1 MELHV
6 IEQFLQLAKM
16 EHMTETADF
25 FNITQPSL
33 SKNIARLEDE
43 VGVKLFDR
51 VGRRIRLNKNGE
63 NFAEYAREAL
73 NLLQAGKVS
82 ARTTRYEV
90 QGRISI
96 CCRAFGPILSDCV
109 SEYLD
114 LNPMVEIHMSSNNS
128 VVGDQDLDD
137 QDFILCATNPE
148 AHVGNSRQI
157 WESLPL
163 FSEGSSVIISAAS
176 PFLHGNVPA
185 AIADLKTIPFV
196 TMLQSDIFFK
206 DLTFLIC
213 LDAGFTPRINLRTD
227 NFMVKLEH
235 VKSGKGAAVLPDS
248 CLAAA
253 RAVIPDLIE
262 IPIRKDGKDY
272 SRTVSLMHR
281 KEAYMT
287 ETALDFLEFAKNY
300 FHAV

>member
-33 SKNIARLEDE
+33 SKNIAKLEDE

-51 VGRRIRLNKNGE
+51 VGRRIKLNKNGE

-73 NLLQAGKVS
+73 DLLQAGKVS

-96 CCRAFGPILSDCV
+96 CCRAFGPILTDCV
-109 SEYLD
+109 ADYLE
-114 LNPMVEIHMSSNNS
+114 LNPLVEVSMSSNS
-128 VVGDQDLDD
+128 GVVGDQDLED
-137 QDFILCATNPE
+137 QDFILCSTAPGSQVT
-148 AHVGNSRQI
+148 GNHQV
-157 WESLPL
+157 WEYLPL
-163 FSEGSSVIISAAS
+163 FTEHQCVIVSAGAS
-176 PFLHGNVPA
+176 CLKGRIPET
-185 AIADLKTIPFV
+185 IQDLEQVPFV
-196 TMLQSDIFFK
+196 ASLLSDIFFK
-206 DLTFLIC
+206 DPTFMIC
-213 LDAGFTPRINLRTD
+213 LDAGFMPQVNLR
-227 NFMVKLEH
+227 
-235 VKSGKGAAVLPDS
+235 SGKGAAVLPES
-248 CLAAA
+248 CLGPV
-253 RAVIPDLIE
+253 RAMIPDLVE
-262 IPIRKDGKDY
+262 LIPKKDGQPY

-287 ETALDFLEFAKNY
+287 ETAKDFLEFVKEH
-300 FHAV
+300 FQSKE